1 MAERKFIRIPAKD
14 LPDLFYVPDDEN
26 APEDGGKNVYF
37 ARYRIASEDGVLA
50 SAWSPKFEVSAEIAG
65 SAIRLDENTEW
76 KVSKNSDVLNVTW
89 NPNSL
94 FSEKK
99 LFINKFH
106 VYVRFHTN
114 NETSAKWQFVQ
125 ETTAT
130 NFSTII
136 PSNKKADVAVL
147 IPTYRGL
154 DATSESPAS
163 PIDLFPES
171 WLFYKLNV

>member
-1 MAERKFIRIPAKD
+1 MSEIKYVRIPAKD
-14 LPDLFYVPDDEN
+14 LPDLFYV
-26 APEDGGKNVYF
+26 DGNNSYF
-37 ARYRIASEDGVLA
+37 VKYRVMSEDGTI
-50 SAWSPKFEVSAEIAG
+50 SSRWSQKFEIPTGVDGAD
-65 SAIRLDENTEW
+65 IRLDEGTEW

-89 NPNSL
+89 NVNTL

-99 LFINKFH
+99 LFVNKFH

-114 NETSAKWQFVQ
+114 NETSAKWQFAQ

-136 PSNKKADVAVL
+136 PSGKKADVAVL
-147 IPTYRGL
+147 IPTYRGV
-154 DATSESPAS
+154 DATNVSPAS
-163 PIDLFPES
+163 PITLFPES